1 MTKITVA
8 ATQMACSWDVQKNID
23 HAKDLI
29 TQAAKAGANI
39 ILLQELFERKYF
51 PQQQKP
57 EYMDFACEMQDDLA
71 VQQLQKLARDLHVVL
86 PISFFEKKNTT
97 RFNSIAIIDA
107 DGEILGIYRKSHIPD
122 DVGYEEKYY
131 FTPGNT
137 GFKVWQTKYGKI
149 GVGICWDQ
157 WFPEAARCMALMGAD
172 FIFYPSAIGSVP
184 KHPEINSRDHWQRTI
199 QGHAAANLIPIV
211 VSNRIGTEMIDDSSI
226 RFYGSAFITDQTGK
240 IVEQADE
247 ETTTALIHTFDMER
261 IQETRNSWGLFRDR
275 RPDLY
280 QKILTLDGTEKNKQS
295 LQG

>member
-23 HAKDLI
+23 QAKDLI
-29 TQAAKAGANI
+29 IQAAKSGANI

-57 EYMDFACEMQDDLA
+57 AYMDFACAMKDDLA
-71 VQQLQKLARDLHVVL
+71 LQQLQKLAKDLHVVL

-211 VSNRIGTEMIDDSSI
+211 VSNRIGTETIEDSSI

-247 ETTTALIHTFDMER
+247 ETTTVLIHTFDMEK
-261 IQETRNSWGLFRDR
+261 IKETRNSWGLFRDR

-280 QKILTLDGTEKNKQS
+280 QRILTVDGIEK
-295 LQG
+295 

>member
-1 MTKITVA
+1 M
-8 ATQMACSWDVQKNID
+8 
-23 HAKDLI
+23 
-29 TQAAKAGANI
+29 
-39 ILLQELFERKYF
+39 LQELFERKYF

-57 EYMDFACEMQDDLA
+57 EYMNFASSLA
-71 VQQLQKLARDLHVVL
+71 EDQAVIQLQKVAKKLHVVL
-86 PISFFEKKNTT
+86 PVSFFEKQNTT

-107 DGEILGIYRKSHIPD
+107 DGEILGVYRKSHIPD

-137 GFKVWQTKYGKI
+137 GFKVWQTKFGKI

-172 FIFYPSAIGSVP
+172 FLFYPSAIGSVP
-184 KHPEINSRDHWQRTI
+184 QHPEINSRDHWQRTM
-199 QGHAAANLIPIV
+199 QGHAAANLLPVI
-211 VSNRIGTEMIDDSSI
+211 VSNRIGTESIDDSSI

-247 ETTTALIHTFDMER
+247 ETPTALIHTFDLDE
-261 IQETRNSWGLFRDR
+261 IKKTRNSWGLFRDR

-280 QKILTLDGTEKNKQS
+280 QTILTLDGGK
-295 LQG
+295 

>member
-23 HAKDLI
+23 QAKDLI
-29 TQAAKAGANI
+29 IQAAKSGANI

-57 EYMDFACEMQDDLA
+57 AYMDFACAMKDDLA
-71 VQQLQKLARDLHVVL
+71 LQQLQKLAKDLHVVL

-211 VSNRIGTEMIDDSSI
+211 VSNRIGTETIDDSSI

-247 ETTTALIHTFDMER
+247 ETTTVLIHTFDMEK
-261 IQETRNSWGLFRDR
+261 IKETRNSWGLFRDR

-280 QKILTLDGTEKNKQS
+280 QRILTVDGIEK
-295 LQG
+295 

>member
-8 ATQMACSWDVQKNID
+8 ATQMTCSWDVQENID
-23 HAKDLI
+23 QAINLI
-29 TQAAKAGANI
+29 TQAAKAGAKI

-57 EYMDFACEMQDDLA
+57 EYMNFACSLA
-71 VQQLQKLARDLHVVL
+71 EDQAVIQLQKVAKKLHVVL
-86 PISFFEKKNTT
+86 PVSFFEKQNTT
-97 RFNSIAIIDA
+97 RFNSVAIIDA

-137 GFKVWQTKYGKI
+137 GFKVWQTKFGKI

-172 FIFYPSAIGSVP
+172 FLFYPSAIGSVP
-184 KHPEINSRDHWQRTI
+184 QHSEINSRDHWQRTM
-199 QGHAAANLIPIV
+199 QGHAAANLLPVI
-211 VSNRIGTEMIDDSSI
+211 VSNRIGTESIDDSSI

-247 ETTTALIHTFDMER
+247 ETPTALIHTFDLDE
-261 IQETRNSWGLFRDR
+261 IKKTRNSWGLFRDR

-280 QKILTLDGTEKNKQS
+280 QTILTLDGGK
-295 LQG
+295 